1 MALCRLDFHE
11 SSERKRL
18 IAIVLGMLLSAPA
31 TAEEVNRILDA
42 ASSGRVHIS
51 NIAGEVTVNG
61 WSRDQVEVTGELG
74 RSVEELIFER
84 DGDKVIIKVKVPRK
98 SSGRGIDSDL
108 YIQVPQGS
116 SLDVSTVSADIDVK
130 KVRGEQMLETVSG
143 DVDTEG
149 GESDVSAKAVS
160 GDVSVNGQNKKAN
173 TRANTVS
180 GDVILVQVAGIA
192 DAQSV
197 SGDVTVTEGSFDRV
211 DMNTVNGDIL
221 FRAGLQDGGKLV
233 TETVNGSVDI
243 EFVGKVSGRFD
254 IDTFNGDIDNCFGPK
269 PERTSKYTPGLEL
282 SFQEGDGDARIKV
295 STLNGDVSICR

>member
-1 MALCRLDFHE
+1 MM
-11 SSERKRL
+11 KKL
-18 IAIVLGMLLSAPA
+18 IAIVLGILLAAPA
-31 TAEEVNRILDA
+31 TAEEVNRTLDA
-42 ASSGRVHIS
+42 ASNGRVHIS

-74 RSVEELIFER
+74 RNVEELIFER
-84 DGDKVIIKVKVPRK
+84 DGNKVIIKVKVPK
-98 SSGRGIDSDL
+98 NGGRGIDSDL
-108 YIQVPQGS
+108 HIQVPQGS

-149 GESDVSAKAVS
+149 GESDVSAEAVS
-160 GDVSVNGQNKKAN
+160 GDVTVNGQNKEAN

-180 GDVILVQVAGIA
+180 GDVILVRVAGTA

-221 FRAGLQDGGKLV
+221 FRAGLRDGGKLV

-243 EFVGKVSGRFD
+243 EFDGAVSGRFD

-282 SFQEGDGDARIKV
+282 SFQEGDGDARVKV